1 MATINLLPN
10 TDISND
16 WTLSTGSD
24 AYALLDDDYT
34 GLVTSDSSNLT
45 ATATGKI
52 CEVGFQNFTEDFS
65 AINSVQAV
73 IKAGNTGRS
82 ASFRLEMSI
91 KDNLGTLWSAEDL
104 GPQAGHR
111 NYRTLTYTER
121 TTYDGSNAWTNSK
134 LNNMTMH
141 VEQTAITVASTT
153 EFTYC
158 YFIVDYDLPV
168 AADNSILFGT
178 NF

>member
-24 AYALLDDDYT
+24 AYASLDDDYT

-104 GPQAGHR
+104 GAQAGHR

-121 TTYDGSNAWTNSK
+121 TTYNGLNAWTNSK

-141 VEQTAITVASTT
+141 VEQTLISTAT
-153 EFTYC
+153 TAFTYC

-168 AADNSILFGT
+168 ATDNSILFGT